1 VSSAICLT
9 TLDHAIPP
17 VIVQTEVDRLHIL
30 IEGEMNY
37 TSPLVLTQEKS
48 RGAIS
53 SCLADRR
60 QLISSFS
67 DLVLMDE
74 FTQPKHG
81 RLAKRIRDAN
91 PIASAI
97 HNPGAIEDLQ
107 MPGNVWLVSIKR
119 LHYLSYRHLSVP

>member
-1 VSSAICLT
+1 VSSAIGLT
-9 TLDHAIPP
+9 ILDHAIPL
-17 VIVQTEVDRLHIL
+17 VIAQMDVDRLHNL

-37 TSPLVLTQEKS
+37 TSHLALTQEKS
-48 RGAIS
+48 RGAIAS
-53 SCLADRR
+53 RLSGRR
-60 QLISSFS
+60 PISSFS

-81 RLAKRIRDAN
+81 RLAKRIRDVN
-91 PIASAI
+91 LIASAI

-107 MPGNVWLVSIKR
+107 MPGDVWLVSIKR